1 MDRSAEHLK
10 GVVLVTMAAVV
21 WSSAG
26 IFMRLLALD
35 LWTMQAWRSV
45 FGALSMLVLLL
56 VQHGS
61 RAPSVVRAVGWP
73 GLAAVPAAAISMFC
87 FVAAMKY
94 TTVAN
99 VLVVYA
105 TIPFVA
111 AGIAFVWIG
120 ERITR
125 RTAIA
130 SGVALLGIA
139 VMLGTATRPGDLAG
153 NAIALVMTVT
163 FAVLVVMA
171 RRYPGLSMLPTNAMG
186 AALCALVC
194 FPFAE
199 PGVPSARDLAIVAA
213 FGATTMGVAYCLYMA
228 GGRLIP
234 ASETGLIG
242 LIDVVLAPLWVWLLF
257 AESPGLPAVLG
268 GVLVLGAVVWY
279 LAGPR
284 PVRSATTAASG

>member
-1 MDRSAEHLK
+1 MDHRRDHLK
-10 GVVLVTMAAVV
+10 GVILVTMAAIV

-26 IFMRLLALD
+26 IFMRLLDLD

-45 FGALSMLVLLL
+45 FGALSMVVLLTL
-56 VQHGS
+56 QYGA
-61 RAPSVVRAVGWP
+61 RAPAVVRAVGWP
-73 GLAAVPAAAISMFC
+73 GVAAVLPAAVSMFA

-99 VLVVYA
+99 VMVVYA

-111 AGIAFVWIG
+111 AAIAFVWIR
-120 ERITR
+120 EKISR

-130 SGVALLGIA
+130 SAVALLGIA
-139 VMLGTATRPGDLAG
+139 VMGGTATRPGDLIG

-163 FAVLVVMA
+163 FAILVVMA
-171 RRYPGLSMLPTNAMG
+171 RRYRGLSMLPTNAMA
-186 AALCALVC
+186 AALCAIVC
-194 FPFAE
+194 FPLAAE
-199 PGVPSARDLAIVAA
+199 GVPPARDLAILAA
-213 FGATTMGVAYCLYMA
+213 FGAMTMGLAYFLYMA

-242 LIDVVLAPLWVWLLF
+242 LIDVVLAPLWVYLLF
-257 AESPGLPAVLG
+257 AEDPGLPAVIG
-268 GVLVLGAVVWY
+268 GGLVLGAVVWY